1 MWKGLKWG
9 VLSLVLALVVV
20 LSGVVGHTLGQD
32 GGGGGA
38 APAPEARPPTST
50 SQDFGILD
58 EIYQILQEEF
68 VNPEQV
74 NPDLLRLGAINGIIQ
89 ALGDPHTVYIDPET
103 YALGVDIISG
113 TFQGIGAQV
122 EQDPVTKDIVI
133 VTPFRGS
140 PAEQAGIRPGDILL
154 AVDGQSTEGWS
165 VSQAVREI
173 RGPEGTP
180 VTLRVQHRDGTVED
194 ITIVRATITIP
205 TVFVRE
211 LTDAAGNP
219 VPDIAYIEIQ
229 QFTDETVP
237 ALSRE
242 LKNIQERGQRAL
254 ILDLRLNPGG
264 ALSATVEVA
273 DMFLNEGTI
282 ITEVDRNGNE
292 TAFRAEAGGEATD
305 IPMVVLVGPGSA
317 SGAEVVAGALRDNQR
332 ATLIGE
338 TTFGKGAVNRLRP
351 LSDGGALY
359 VTIARWLTPNG
370 EQIEG
375 VGLSPDI
382 AVPLTEEAIEAQ
394 RDDQLFAAIDYLREN
409 FLQASP

>member
-9 VLSLVLALVVV
+9 VLGLVLALVIV

-38 APAPEARPPTST
+38 APEPEAQAPSTT

-89 ALGDPHTVYIDPET
+89 ALGDPHTIYIDPET

-154 AVDGQSTEGWS
+154 AVDGVSTEGWS

-194 ITIVRATITIP
+194 VTIVRATITIP

-237 ALSRE
+237 ALSQE
-242 LKNIQERGQRAL
+242 LRNIQERGQRAL

-273 DMFLNEGTI
+273 DMFLNEGII

-375 VGLSPDI
+375 VGLAPDI